1 MAARARHI
9 RQTWQVSILTE
20 TKVFKR
26 MPELTSDGATQ
37 DTLRELLCG
46 VTDPAS
52 GRDIVAAG
60 LVESVQ
66 MRDGLV
72 HVSLLTDRAGARA
85 MEPVC
90 REVERLL
97 ARQPGVRNVTAVL
110 TAHHAG
116 PAPAAAPRPGPAHAP
131 HAPGAQKQT
140 LLADVR
146 AIVAVASG
154 KGGVGKST
162 TAVNLA
168 VALAGLGLRV
178 GLLDA
183 DIYGPSLPRML
194 GLTRKP
200 EVRGDKMMP
209 LEAWGLKA
217 MSIGFLVEEETPMI
231 WRGPMV
237 MGALEQM
244 MGQVEWGQLDIM
256 IVDMPP
262 GTGDAQLTM
271 AQRVA
276 LAGAV
281 IVSTPQDI
289 ALLDARRGVRMFERT
304 KVPVLGLIENMSFF
318 CCPSCGHR
326 AEIFGHG
333 GARAEAERL
342 GTEFLGEI
350 PLQLDI
356 RTAADAGAP
365 ITATEPDSHA
375 AQAYIAIA
383 RRLRDKLQSG
393 THQAAPRIVIS

>member
-1 MAARARHI
+1 MNEPTDHSLRAA
-9 RQTWQVSILTE
+9 L
-20 TKVFKR
+20 
-26 MPELTSDGATQ
+26 AT
-37 DTLRELLCG
+37 

-60 LVESVQ
+60 LVGEISE
-66 MRDGLV
+66 RDGLV
-72 HVSLLTDRAGARA
+72 QVSLLTDRAHSKA
-85 MEPVC
+85 MEPV
-90 REVERLL
+90 RQAAERAL
-97 ARQPGVRNVTAVL
+97 AGVPGVRNASAVL
-110 TAHHAG
+110 TAHTQG
-116 PAPAAAPRPGPAHAP
+116 APPKAAEKPVLLPG
-131 HAPGAQKQT
+131 
-140 LLADVR
+140 VR

-168 VALAGLGLRV
+168 VALAQQGLKV

-194 GLTRKP
+194 GLNRKP
-200 EVRGDKMMP
+200 EVLGDKMIP
-209 LEAWGLKA
+209 IEAWGLKA

-244 MGQVEWGQLDIM
+244 MGQVDWGTLDIM

-271 AQRVA
+271 AQRVS

-289 ALLDARRGVRMFERT
+289 ALIDARRGVRMFERT
-304 KVPVLGLIENMSFF
+304 KVPVLGLIENMSLF
-318 CCPSCGHR
+318 CCPNCGH
-326 AEIFGHG
+326 ESHIFGHG
-333 GARAEAERL
+333 GAKAEAARL

-350 PLQLDI
+350 PLLLDI
-356 RTAADAGAP
+356 RTGADSGTPVVAAD
-365 ITATEPDSHA
+365 PDGVA
-375 AQAYIAIA
+375 AKAFAAIA
-383 RRLRDKLQSG
+383 RRLWEKVGG
-393 THQAAPRIVIS
+393 TVSAGPRIIID